1 MMTKEQDPN
10 QWHREEFERMKKE
23 LAEVLKIETI
33 LDEKIQSDKERELLP
48 TLQRFDSLS
57 QDVKLLVE
65 QLEQVDDDVKELK
78 KEILKN

>member
-1 MMTKEQDPN
+1 MITKEQDPN
-10 QWHREEFERMKKE
+10 QWQREEFERMKKK

-65 QLEQVDDDVKELK
+65 QLEQVDNDINKLK

>member
-48 TLQRFDSLS
+48 TLQRFDSLVE
-57 QDVKLLVE
+57 DVKLLIDK
-65 QLEQVDDDVKELK
+65 LEQIKKDIKELR
-78 KEILKN
+78 KEILEI

>member
-10 QWHREEFERMKKE
+10 QWHREEFERIKKE

-48 TLQRFDSLS
+48 ILQRFDSLS

-65 QLEQVDDDVKELK
+65 QLEQVDDDVKALK

>member
-10 QWHREEFERMKKE
+10 QWHREEFERMKKK